1 MASLDNIESPPLEY
15 IKIVMDKIIILTEGP
30 IKQQQQQQQQQQLLL
45 LLLLLLQLQQ
55 LLLLLLLLLQQQQQ
69 QQVWKILLEC
79 IDLVI

>member
-1 MASLDNIESPPLEY
+1 MASLDNIESPSLEY

-30 IKQQQQQQQQQQLLL
+30 IKQQQKQQLLL
-45 LLLLLLQLQQ
+45 LLLLLQQ
-55 LLLLLLLLLQQQQQ
+55 LQQQ